1 MEGRKSMKIVVT
13 GALGHIGSYLIEQL
27 PLHFEQCH
35 LILIDNMM
43 TQRYC
48 SLMNLPNDTST
59 KFIEG
64 DVLKLNLEKI
74 FENVDLVLHLAAI
87 TDATASILDPHKVE
101 DNNYNCTKRIAAA
114 CIATS
119 TPMIMI
125 SSTSVY
131 GSQSEVVDEMC
142 PEADLRPQS
151 PYAETKLKEERL
163 IKMLAKDHSLRALIF
178 RFGTIFGVS
187 AGMRFHTAVNRFC
200 WQASFGQQLTVWE
213 TALHQK
219 RPYLGLQD
227 ALNAILIASRN
238 LEFDGSIFNVVSE
251 NATVHKIISEI
262 QKYVPDCQV
271 SYTKSPIMNQ
281 LSYEVLNTKL
291 SNHGFIPQSRL
302 ENGVE
307 ETIRCLFRQA

>member
-1 MEGRKSMKIVVT
+1 MKIVIT

-27 PLHFEQCH
+27 PLHFEQCN
-35 LILIDNMM
+35 LTLIDNMM

-48 SLMNLPNDTST
+48 SLMNLRNETSS

-64 DVLKLNLEKI
+64 DVLNLNLEKI
-74 FENVDLVLHLAAI
+74 FENADLVLHLAAI
-87 TDATASILDPHKVE
+87 TDAMASILDPGKVE
-101 DNNYNCTKRIAAA
+101 DNNYNCTKRVAEA
-114 CIATS
+114 CVTTS

-142 PEADLRPQS
+142 PETDLRPQS

-163 IKMLAKDHSLRALIF
+163 IKIMTKDSSLRALIF

-187 AGMRFHTAVNRFC
+187 PGMRFHTAVNRFC

-227 ALNAILIASRN
+227 ALNAIVIALQN
-238 LEFDGSIFNVVSE
+238 LDFDGSIFNVVSE
-251 NATVHKIISEI
+251 NATVQNIISEI
-262 QKYVPDCQV
+262 QKYVPDCQIA
-271 SYTKSPIMNQ
+271 YTNSPIMNQ

-291 SNHGFIPQSRL
+291 SSHGFVPQSRL
-302 ENGVE
+302 ANGVG
-307 ETIRCLFRQA
+307 ETMRCLYRNV